1 MGPNGVVLVRQRIGE
16 IGREATHRVREEMQR
31 LGEKIAESKDQGA
44 EAKGMDEERG
54 RRLKAQRSNLK
65 SNRVRSL

>member
-1 MGPNGVVLVRQRIGE
+1 MLVRERIGE
-16 IGREATHRVREEMQR
+16 IGREATHRVREEMKR
-31 LGEKIAESKDQGA
+31 LGEKIAESKTQGSEENA
-44 EAKGMDEERG
+44 MDEDRG